1 MKFSGLRRLAV
12 RATRLSTHRDTVKV
26 LKKTDA
32 QTAAED
38 SIMDK
43 VMVNGPDTSPVYRY
57 LKDVTDSGD
66 LTWNFGAY
74 FLIGTDGTITRHESR
89 G

>member
-1 MKFSGLRRLAV
+1 
-12 RATRLSTHRDTVKV
+12 
-26 LKKTDA
+26 
-32 QTAAED
+32 
-38 SIMDK
+38 MDK

-89 G
+89 GWQGAEDGITPIELAPEIEQMRKMAGTKIRRALKQIG